1 MKVSDLVSWN
11 GKVGIVTELYKS
23 KMWRTSTQGRAVS
36 FKDIEPE
43 PFARI
48 LVDGNLHGV
57 PVVDLRPVVTERW

>member
-11 GKVGIVTELYKS
+11 GKVGIITERYKS
-23 KMWRTSTQGRAVS
+23 KMWRTSTQGKAVS

-48 LVDGNLHGV
+48 LVGGNLHGV
-57 PVVDLRPVVTERW
+57 PVVDLRRVVTERW

>member
-11 GKVGIVTELYKS
+11 GKVGIVTELYES
-23 KMWRTSTQGRAVS
+23 KMWRTSTQGRAVN

-48 LVDGNLHGV
+48 LVAGNLHGV
-57 PVVDLRPVVTERW
+57 PVVDLRPVVTESW

>member
-11 GKVGIVTELYKS
+11 GKVGIVTELYES
-23 KMWRTSTQGRAVS
+23 KMWRTSTQGRAVN

-48 LVDGNLHGV
+48 LVAGNLHGV
-57 PVVDLRPVVTERW
+57 PLVDLRLLTFP